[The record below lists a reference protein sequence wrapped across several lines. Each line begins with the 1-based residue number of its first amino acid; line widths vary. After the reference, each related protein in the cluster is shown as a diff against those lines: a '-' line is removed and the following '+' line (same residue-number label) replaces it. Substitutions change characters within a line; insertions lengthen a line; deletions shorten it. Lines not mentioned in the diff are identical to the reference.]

1 MNSKIEDAL
10 WKDYGDLNDLLSV
23 MSKDGNERSVVL
35 EERDKIRNELIKLEI
50 SKNETNCK
58 KREIDAENKRD
69 KNHNK
74 IEIAFFVTS
83 TFLSLYAI
91 AQTFA
96 FDKESNITSTLGR
109 NILNSVMP
117 KFLNKR

>member
-23 MSKDGNERSVVL
+23 MSQDGNERSIVL

-74 IEIAFFVTS
+74 IEIGFFITS
-83 TFLSLYAI
+83 TILSLYAI
-91 AQTFA
+91 ARTFE
-96 FDKESNITSTLGR
+96 FDRESNITSTLGR

>member
-58 KREIDAENKRD
+58 KREIEAENKRD
-69 KNHNK
+69 NNHNK
-74 IEIAFFVTS
+74 IEIAFFMTS

-91 AQTFA
+91 ARTFA
-96 FDKESNITSTLGR
+96 FDSESNITSTLGR

-117 KFLNKR
+117 KFLYKR